1 MILGTGLVLL
11 TWSGAIFVVVV
22 LGLAPALIGRGTRSW
37 ALILRMSLWWG
48 LLVATGAI
56 LVINLRVPLRSAPA
70 AWAFLLAVA
79 FMVAASSWV
88 YLRRGGPSRIDLASR
103 RRWWLAP
110 LFVALALCAC
120 LLAVAALGPVTNYD
134 SGLYHLGAVKY
145 AGDFATIHGL
155 ANVYAPFGYNNAL
168 FPLAAFLG
176 NGLWDGIGFRL
187 VNGLI
192 MMLMASD
199 LVLRLLQRRYSVGTF
214 VLLIGLVASWVPLI
228 ALADYWVTSPTSDS
242 AVMILTFV
250 SLAYLCDALSMR
262 RDWQANGAIVV
273 VTGLLLVSMRPIM
286 VFLLIGVL
294 GVLVVRAVRL
304 RALGG
309 DVPELDRVL
318 WCVVAGAAALV
329 AVIQTIRD
337 YFLSG
342 WLQFPL
348 SILSFDV
355 PWRAPDPTLLR
366 EATLGAARDAAN
378 FREASQGWSWV
389 GPWFEALPSQWE
401 VYELGALTLGAFVL
415 ILLARRWRCDL
426 RARTLLLALTP
437 SGLTVLVWF
446 VAAPPTFRMAWG
458 PIFCL
463 AVIPC
468 GWALHAI
475 YRSPTTT
482 PTRRARLEAMVCS
495 GGASVL
501 AILCVFCTLTRL
513 DIDSMTNERA
523 ISAGMISVPYSV
535 SPVALPDVQSLT
547 LASGV
552 SVLWPGATDQCWDVY
567 PLCTPWPEPDL
578 RMMGPAIQDGFKI
591 DS

>member
-1 MILGTGLVLL
+1 
-11 TWSGAIFVVVV
+11 
-22 LGLAPALIGRGTRSW
+22 
-37 ALILRMSLWWG
+37 MSLWWG

-79 FMVAASSWV
+79 FMLAAATWV
-88 YLRRGGPSRIDLASR
+88 YRRQGGPSLIDLGWR

-110 LFVALALCAC
+110 LFVALALCAGF
-120 LLAVAALGPVTNYD
+120 LAVAALGPVTNYD

-145 AGDFATIHGL
+145 SGDFATIPGL
-155 ANVYAPFGYNNAL
+155 ANVYAPFGYNNSL

-176 NGLWDGIGFRL
+176 NGPWDGIGYRL

-199 LVLRLLQRRYSVGTF
+199 LVLRLLQRRYGVGTF

-250 SLAYLCDALSMR
+250 SLAYLCDALSMPR
-262 RDWQANGAIVV
+262 AWQANGAIAV

-286 VFLLIGVL
+286 VFFVIGVL
-294 GVLVVRAVRL
+294 GVLLVRALRL
-304 RALGG
+304 RAL
-309 DVPELDRVL
+309 DRAVPELDRAL
-318 WCVVAGAAALV
+318 WCVVAGAAALL

-348 SILSFDV
+348 SILPFDV

-378 FREASQGWSWV
+378 FREATQGWSWV
-389 GPWFEALPSQWE
+389 APWFEALPSQWE
-401 VYELGALTLGAFVL
+401 VYELGALAMGAFVT
-415 ILLARRWRCDL
+415 ILLARRWSSPL
-426 RARTLLLALTP
+426 GARTLLLALAP
-437 SGLTVLVWF
+437 SVLTGLVWF

-458 PIFCL
+458 PVFGL

-468 GWALHAI
+468 GWALHSI
-475 YRSPTTT
+475 YRSPRTT
-482 PTRRARLEAMVCS
+482 PTRRAGLQTVVCCGAATVLVILCMVC
-495 GGASVL
+495 A
-501 AILCVFCTLTRL
+501 LTRL
-513 DIDSMTNERA
+513 DVDSMTSERA
-523 ISAGMISVPYSV
+523 MSAGFLSVPYSV
-535 SPVALPDVQSLT
+535 SPVELPDVQSLT
-547 LASGV
+547 MESGV
-552 SVLWPGATDQCWDVY
+552 SLLWPGASDQCWDAY

-578 RMMGPAIQDGFKI
+578 RMVGPAIQDGFRL
-591 DS
+591 DQ